1 MIAFTD
7 FLANNYLWFLVIS
20 LVLIFSLIGYFVDQA
35 EQKKGVSMFVKEKP
49 VEKDIH
55 ELAVNAANKSITA
68 AVADAVKNGTTVT
81 QETPVM
87 PQNTI
92 TEMGNNNQINPTESQ
107 NTNPVGFDVLSK

>member
-35 EQKKGVSMFVKEKP
+35 EQKKGVSMLIKEKP

-55 ELAVNAANKSITA
+55 ELAVNAANKSINE
-68 AVADAVKNGTTVT
+68 AVADAAKNNTVMPQNTTV
-81 QETPVM
+81 P

-92 TEMGNNNQINPTESQ
+92 TEMGNQNQMNPTQAQ

>member
-35 EQKKGVSMFVKEKP
+35 EQKKGVSMLVKEKP

-55 ELAVNAANKSITA
+55 ELAVNAANKSLTA
-68 AVADAVKNGTTVT
+68 AVADAVKGP
-81 QETPVM
+81 TPAEAPSVAT
-87 PQNTI
+87 QNTI
-92 TEMGNNNQINPTESQ
+92 TDMGNNNNQINPTPNQ
-107 NTNPVGFDVLSK
+107 NTNPVGFDVLTK